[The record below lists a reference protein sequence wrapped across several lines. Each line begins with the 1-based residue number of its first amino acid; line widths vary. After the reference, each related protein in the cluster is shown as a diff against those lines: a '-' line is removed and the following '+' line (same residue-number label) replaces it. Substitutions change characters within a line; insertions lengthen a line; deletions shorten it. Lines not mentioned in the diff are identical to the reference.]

1 MAAYISIDMTPH
13 DHTAIAEYERNVQ
26 PILASY
32 GGRVIARDEDPIIAE
47 GRRKPHL
54 AVLIKFADKAAFR
67 RFYESDEYAPWKEL
81 RLRNATE
88 DAIVL
93 EGPDDLAA

>member
-13 DHTAIAEYERNVQ
+13 DRDAIAEYERNVQ
-26 PILASY
+26 PILESY
-32 GGRVIARDEDPIIAE
+32 GGRVIARDEDPILAE
-47 GRRKPHL
+47 GTRKPRL

-67 RFYESDEYAPWKEL
+67 RFYESDEYAPWKEF
-81 RLRNATE
+81 RMRNAAE

-93 EGPDDLAA
+93 EGPDELAA